1 MYLLL
6 SPVVLLVSALL
17 SYGLLM
23 LWYSPSVFGP
33 NTFFTKR
40 EDGKA
45 ITMQFVAFSFI
56 LFLIFTIAFSVL
68 ISATIILRVS
78 ILGVLASTVAYY
90 LFSMLWYS
98 PGVFGKYLQ
107 IEKKTPRSMPVQLI
121 GSFLLSLLFCW
132 GFSVFLSWMRP
143 SSYLAS
149 TFIAIISWLAF
160 SVSKHLRTSL
170 WDCDNKVNSWI
181 HIGADLAKF
190 IIVSIILT
198 SMGKPPRTGV

>member
-56 LFLIFTIAFSVL
+56 LFLFSV
-68 ISATIILRVS
+68 ISAARYN
-78 ILGVLASTVAYY
+78 ASLV
-90 LFSMLWYS
+90 
-98 PGVFGKYLQ
+98 
-107 IEKKTPRSMPVQLI
+107 
-121 GSFLLSLLFCW
+121 
-132 GFSVFLSWMRP
+132 
-143 SSYLAS
+143 
-149 TFIAIISWLAF
+149 
-160 SVSKHLRTSL
+160 
-170 WDCDNKVNSWI
+170 
-181 HIGADLAKF
+181 
-190 IIVSIILT
+190 
-198 SMGKPPRTGV
+198 